1 MTTTTLTIN
10 NKSAVGL
17 ATIAGSKSVCDFI
30 VRAVNA
36 HDELLAALERIAR
49 PCECYSES
57 AVRFRHGEAQNIA
70 RDAIAE
76 GVLPGS
82 EVVVTIVEIRGGKCR
97 VGINAPR
104 EISVHR
110 EEIQRL
116 IAEEMDS
123 A

>member
-1 MTTTTLTIN
+1 M
-10 NKSAVGL
+10 SL
-17 ATIAGSKSVCDFI
+17 ASDIAAYLENR
-30 VRAVNA
+30 RAEKKNRERGAEQLRIREV
-36 HDELLAALERIAR
+36 EALERIAR